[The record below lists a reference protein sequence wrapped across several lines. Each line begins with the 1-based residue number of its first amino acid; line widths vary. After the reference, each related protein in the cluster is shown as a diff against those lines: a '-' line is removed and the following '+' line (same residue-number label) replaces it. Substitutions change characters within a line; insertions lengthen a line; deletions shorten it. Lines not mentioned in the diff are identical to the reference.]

1 MLTPKKTLVMNSV
14 GKISLDL
21 KGEDQNFF
29 QGLYGDVNNF
39 LSVAIERPTDEV
51 VAFYG
56 KDAEYVEI
64 GTLELDLGALTEE
77 DFTMRFAAIYR
88 EKLHEMLGLYI
99 VNPVVY
105 GVKKVTIQKQL
116 SDILF
121 HFLRYGSLP
130 WDIDKRYKD
139 IDHLFFEV
147 VRHEGAGLKKFLLTY
162 GHYTSLQRRLVFQL
176 GDNAL
181 EEGIKLIAPGES
193 GFVLSYVRFLQAKYK
208 VIETQGINERH
219 HRDMVWQV
227 VYAYL
232 LNNKSSFF
240 SIRGFLKYTIAA
252 LAAMHGLSYAELL
265 KIITY
270 QLETR
275 FGNEL
280 VRSELYIILG
290 ELKNEASQVP
300 VGRSLTRMARM
311 YITVVSAQRESPQ
324 WKNNKK
330 VLEDI
335 LKKQDTCRAFLQYLA
350 EAEII
355 GLVKIIIP
363 GEHFFVLGYTR
374 SLERQK
380 ETGLLQGK
388 AGGEFRLLK
397 WQIIFPILLQSNSSG
412 FNRKYFV
419 LQTLQRIASHY
430 NFHIDEI
437 LAYIITS
444 AKEKLLLDKTLIS
457 VLEQLYK
464 ELPGDRVL
472 PERPAA
478 SVSDEGMVL
487 DHIRTG
493 KELDTVGLHG
503 WRIILADTVLREKI
517 LGQLTSEKQ
526 HTAFIKMLFPMQADI
541 IPAYAGGLDLYNKQK
556 ALEGKT
562 GGSFVQ
568 MKWKFIH
575 AVLFEPQQN
584 IFNKKYF
591 VERVL
596 IRISAHYNLKVPEL
610 LDFFYRNIVTA
621 GNTFPFELV
630 KVLRELYNDKVK
642 IIEGKAQ
649 KKETPQEILSQGQ
662 KAKERLQYYFGND
675 TALAFL
681 IESISKEHEFV
692 GLIDEVLRIGSLLR
706 KYFINELNIDVDA
719 KAMLKLIALSSHGYS
734 SLTRSVVMGR
744 ILLFYTNLVTDR
756 KKAMQLEQKLGEL
769 SRANTLVK
777 DTLEDMAALSMVVN
791 KNKKSMDESTDVKQD
806 EMPPAGKG
814 MGEFINNAGLVLLHP
829 YLPRLFAMSSLT
841 EDGKF
846 TGEEAQFRA
855 IFLMQYAVFGS
866 TGFPEHEMRLNK
878 LLAGVGQHV
887 AIPVSVELTLHEKE
901 TIDGLLNAV
910 INAWSKLGNTS
921 VEGLRGTFLVRDGK
935 IDELDDLYQL
945 VVEEKTFDILL
956 GSLPWGMS
964 TIKYSWMEKGIN
976 IKWR

>member
-1 MLTPKKTLVMNSV
+1 MNSV

-39 LSVAIERPTDEV
+39 LSAAIEKPTDEV
-51 VAFYG
+51 VAFYD
-56 KDAEYVEI
+56 KDAEHVEI
-64 GTLELDLGALTEE
+64 GTIELDLGPLTKE
-77 DFTMRFAAIYR
+77 DFTLRFAAIYR
-88 EKLHEMLGLYI
+88 EKLYEMLGLYI
-99 VNPVVY
+99 VNPIVY
-105 GVKKVTIQKQL
+105 GVKKVTKQKQL
-116 SDILF
+116 SEILF

-130 WDIDKRYKD
+130 WDIDKKYKD
-139 IDHLFFEV
+139 IDNLFFEV
-147 VRHEGAGLKKFLLTY
+147 VRHESAGLKKFLQTY

-181 EEGIKLIAPGES
+181 EEGINLIAPGEGS
-193 GFVLSYVRFLQAKYK
+193 FVLSYIRFLHAKYK
-208 VIETQGINERH
+208 VTETQGISERH

-252 LAAMHGLSYAELL
+252 LAAMHGISYSHLL

-270 QLETR
+270 ELEVR
-275 FGNEL
+275 YRNEL

-290 ELKNEASQVP
+290 ELKNEASEVP

-311 YITVVSAQRESPQ
+311 YISVVSAQRESPQ
-324 WKNNKK
+324 WKNNKNI
-330 VLEDI
+330 LEDI
-335 LKKQDTCRAFLQYLA
+335 LKKQDTCQAFLQHLA
-350 EAEII
+350 EAEIT

-363 GEHFFVLGYTR
+363 EEHSFVLGYTK

-412 FNRKYFV
+412 FNRKYFI
-419 LQTLQRIASHY
+419 LQTLQRIASRY
-430 NFHIDEI
+430 NFHINEI
-437 LAYIITS
+437 LVYIITS
-444 AKEKLLLDKTLIS
+444 AKEKLLLDKTLVS

-464 ELPGDRVL
+464 EVSGDRAL
-472 PERPAA
+472 PEKSASSRP
-478 SVSDEGMVL
+478 DEGMVL
-487 DHIRTG
+487 DHLRTG
-493 KELDTVGLHG
+493 KELDTVGLRQ
-503 WRIILADTVLREKI
+503 WRKVMADTGLREKI
-517 LGQLTSEKQ
+517 LGQLRSEKQ
-526 HTAFIKMLFPMQADI
+526 HTAFIKMLFPLEADI

-556 ALEGKT
+556 ALEGKA

-575 AVLFEPQQN
+575 AALFEPQQN
-584 IFNKKYF
+584 VFNKKYF

-596 IRISAHYNLKVPEL
+596 TRISAHYNLKVQEL
-610 LDFFYRNIVTA
+610 LEFFYREIVTA
-621 GNTFPFELV
+621 GNTFPFELI

-642 IIEGKAQ
+642 IIEGGTKQ
-649 KKETPQEILSQGQ
+649 KEKQQESLTPEQ
-662 KAKERLQYYFGND
+662 KARERLQYYFGND

-681 IESISKEHEFV
+681 IERLAKVHEFV
-692 GLIDEVLRIGSLLR
+692 NFIDEGLRIGSLLR

-719 KAMLKLIALSSHGYS
+719 KAVLKLIARSSHGYS
-734 SLTRSVVMGR
+734 SLTRAVVMRR
-744 ILLFYTNLVTDR
+744 ILLYYTSLVTDKR
-756 KKAMQLEQKLGEL
+756 KAMQLEQKLGEL
-769 SRANTLVK
+769 SRTNALVK
-777 DTLEDMAALSMVVN
+777 ETLEDMVALSTN
-791 KNKKSMDESTDVKQD
+791 FGKSKSGLPEGTPIKQD
-806 EMPPAGKG
+806 EMPLAGKG
-814 MGEFINNAGLVLLHP
+814 MAEFINNAGLVLLHP
-829 YLPRLFAMSSLT
+829 YLPRLFAMLSLT
-841 EDGKF
+841 VDGKF
-846 TGEEAQFRA
+846 TGEDAQFRA

-866 TGFPEHEMRLNK
+866 TEFPEHEMRLNK
-878 LLAGVGQHV
+878 LMAGVGQDV
-887 AIPVSVELTLHEKE
+887 AIPGSVELTLHEKE

-910 INAWSKLGNTS
+910 INAWSKLGKTS
-921 VEGLRGTFLVRDGK
+921 VEGLRGAFLVRDGK

-956 GSLPWGMS
+956 GSLPWSIS

-976 IKWR
+976 VKWR